1 MKEKYEDLDCEIVR
15 FETSDV
21 NDSIITSGNGQVTGQ

>member
-15 FETSDV
+15 FETDDV
-21 NDSIITSGNGQVTGQ
+21 DNVITSGNGSI

>member
-15 FETSDV
+15 FETNDV
-21 NDSIITSGNGQVTGQ
+21 DDILTSGNGSITGQ